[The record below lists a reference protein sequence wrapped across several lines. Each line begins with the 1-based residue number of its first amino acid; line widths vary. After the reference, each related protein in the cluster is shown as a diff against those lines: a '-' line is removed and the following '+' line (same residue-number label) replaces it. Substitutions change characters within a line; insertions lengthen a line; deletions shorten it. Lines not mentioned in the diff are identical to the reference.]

1 MEGIIGCLGICRQ
14 GIDFEGPT
22 PEPVHFIFLLLT
34 PEQNYRSY
42 IPILAQ
48 IATLMHA
55 DTTHRDMLASQTP
68 AEITAVL
75 KRLPQP
81 RR

>member
-1 MEGIIGCLGICRQ
+1 M
-14 GIDFEGPT
+14 
-22 PEPVHFIFLLLT
+22 HFIFLLLT

-81 RR
+81 SR